1 MLSEIQSMEVE
12 SDDNLCNEV
21 IAVTIID
28 DDWLVKAFTKVR
40 LAPKQYM
47 LGTYKKLHK
56 NRSLRVNF
64 WFKSQWRAMFFSG
77 VTRFGNLYVGN
88 WCVTL

>member
-28 DDWLVKAFTKVR
+28 DD
-40 LAPKQYM
+40 
-47 LGTYKKLHK
+47 
-56 NRSLRVNF
+56 
-64 WFKSQWRAMFFSG
+64 
-77 VTRFGNLYVGN
+77 
-88 WCVTL
+88 